1 LRAKKNAGG
10 RLRQGY
16 ALRAPISGGGAGA
29 HGADHDRGDALFTA
43 DPVRRPLSHPPAHR
57 RRHGAPPDRRAGR
70 NDKENEPM
78 TSPPQNQSGATQ
90 AGASS
95 SSAQGNGHDTRQTA
109 HELGE
114 KAKVEGKARVE
125 DLRETAAGNVDRL
138 AESVQAAASRLAE
151 DDVAHMSEYISR
163 LADGM
168 GRFSSSLREK
178 SGDELLRD
186 IGRLAREN
194 PALFVTGSIA
204 IGFGLGRFARASQHS
219 TQSSQSS
226 QLQDSA
232 TGSDGSSTWSSQPT
246 ATGMSGGSASMGG
259 VTSGSSVGATSPA
272 AGTGSGSASVS
283 RPGTPGNPGPATP
296 GSTTA
301 GTRGGTH

>member
-1 LRAKKNAGG
+1 
-10 RLRQGY
+10 
-16 ALRAPISGGGAGA
+16 
-29 HGADHDRGDALFTA
+29 
-43 DPVRRPLSHPPAHR
+43 
-57 RRHGAPPDRRAGR
+57 
-70 NDKENEPM
+70 M
-78 TSPPQNQSGATQ
+78 TSPPQNQPGATQ
-90 AGASS
+90 AGAATSNTR
-95 SSAQGNGHDTRQTA
+95 GNGHDARQTA

-114 KAKVEGKARVE
+114 KAKVEGKARMD

-138 AESVQAAASRLAE
+138 AEGVQAAASRLAQ
-151 DDVAHMSEYISR
+151 DDVGHMSQYISS

-219 TQSSQSS
+219 TQTP
-226 QLQDSA
+226 QLDDSA
-232 TGSDGSSTWSSQPT
+232 TGADGTSTWSSQP
-246 ATGMSGGSASMGG
+246 ATTGTSASTMGGSSASTPPTG
-259 VTSGSSVGATSPA
+259 VAAASPTAATPSTRNAGTSVGA
-272 AGTGSGSASVS
+272 GTGSASVS
-283 RPGTPGNPGPATP
+283 RPGTPGNPGPAGTS
-296 GSTTA
+296 GSTPP